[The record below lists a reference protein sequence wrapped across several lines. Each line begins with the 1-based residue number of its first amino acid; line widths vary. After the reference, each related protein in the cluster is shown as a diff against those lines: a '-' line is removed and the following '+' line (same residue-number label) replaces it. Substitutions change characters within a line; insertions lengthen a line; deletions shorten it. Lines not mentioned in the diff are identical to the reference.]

1 MTRQLLPDASVDV
14 FVNRTLVGS
23 ARTGDR
29 GEVLLWVP
37 YSPGLSLTLLGN
49 KQGYVPR
56 PLPWKTS
63 KTPSEYRPTTAFSVK
78 GGVQIWITVQI
89 SRWSLLKHIQCLKDQ
104 ILNLPSPPLHSEK

>member
-1 MTRQLLPDASVDV
+1 MSDFFSAESQFALKVLVRDSVTRQLLPDASVDV
-14 FVNRTLVGS
+14 FVNRTLMGS
-23 ARTGDR
+23 ARTGER

-63 KTPSEYRPTTAFSVK
+63 KTPSEYRPITAFS
-78 GGVQIWITVQI
+78 
-89 SRWSLLKHIQCLKDQ
+89 SS
-104 ILNLPSPPLHSEK
+104 